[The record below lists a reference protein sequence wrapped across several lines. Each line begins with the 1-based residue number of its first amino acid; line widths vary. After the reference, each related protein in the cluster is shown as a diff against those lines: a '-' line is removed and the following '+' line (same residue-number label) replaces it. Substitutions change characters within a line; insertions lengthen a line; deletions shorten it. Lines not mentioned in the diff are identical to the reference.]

1 MRDDWRGRRVLI
13 AGGLGFLGTNLA
25 RDLIER
31 GALVTAVDVVDP
43 ESAVAASRLR
53 GAGSGLAIRRFD
65 LLDTAPVREAVAGQ
79 DVIYCLAGQVSHIA
93 SMSDPLGDL
102 RGNCQIHLN
111 ILEACRETNPGTT
124 LLYASTRQVYGRQ
137 TELPVTERSSVAP
150 VDINGVH
157 KRAVEEYFRLY
168 AQQHGLRTA
177 SLRLTNTYGPRMD
190 VVQGDRGFAGVLIGK
205 ALRGEP
211 ISIFG
216 TGEQVRDFNY
226 VGDVVRALELA
237 ADLPV
242 RELDGQVWNFGDPW
256 PCSVR
261 DFVDALSELLPV
273 PVRHVPFPEGYRS
286 IEIGHY
292 CGDYQKF
299 HNATEWSPE
308 VPLREGLRRTIRYF
322 RAHAEEYQVPFSTL
336 SPVPPHTSV
345 RTLA

>member
-13 AGGLGFLGTNLA
+13 AGGLGFLGSNLA
-25 RDLIER
+25 RELMER
-31 GALVTAVDVVDP
+31 GAVVTAVDIVDP
-43 ESAVAASRLR
+43 DCPVAASRLR
-53 GAGSGLAIRRFD
+53 SAEGGLTVRRFD
-65 LLDTAPVREAVAGQ
+65 LLDAARVREAVAGH
-79 DVIYCLAGQVSHIA
+79 DVVYCLAGQVSHIA
-93 SMSDPLGDL
+93 SMSDPLSDL
-102 RGNCQIHLN
+102 RGNCQVHLN
-111 ILEACRETNPGTT
+111 LLEACRETSPGAT

-137 TELPVTERSSVAP
+137 TELPVTERSTVAP

-168 AQQHGLRTA
+168 AQQYGLRTA

-190 VVQGDRGFAGVLIGK
+190 VVRGDRGFAGVLIGR

-211 ISIFG
+211 LSVFG

-226 VGDVVRALELA
+226 VGDIVRALALA
-237 ADLPV
+237 ADLPS
-242 RELDGQVWNFGDPW
+242 RELDGQVWNLGDPW
-256 PCSVR
+256 PCSIR
-261 DFVDALSELLPV
+261 DFVDTLTELLPV

-299 HNATEWSPE
+299 HNATQWSPE

-322 RAHAEEYQVPFSTL
+322 RAHAEEYQVPFPTR
-336 SPVPPHTSV
+336 SPLPPLPSAG
-345 RTLA
+345 TLA